1 MFSAPA
7 LGGNSMKRLLAVI
20 ALSAMGCWAADISG
34 TWKAT
39 AQSEMGTL
47 ERTFVFKVEGNKLS
61 GETTSEMLGKSII
74 EDGKIEGDQ
83 FTFRITVKFQ
93 DQEMKVS
100 YKGKVV
106 SKDEIRMSAEI
117 PMMGQTIEW
126 VARRAS

>member
-1 MFSAPA
+1 
-7 LGGNSMKRLLAVI
+7 
-20 ALSAMGCWAADISG
+20 
-34 TWKAT
+34 
-39 AQSEMGTL
+39 
-47 ERTFVFKVEGNKLS
+47 VEGDKLS